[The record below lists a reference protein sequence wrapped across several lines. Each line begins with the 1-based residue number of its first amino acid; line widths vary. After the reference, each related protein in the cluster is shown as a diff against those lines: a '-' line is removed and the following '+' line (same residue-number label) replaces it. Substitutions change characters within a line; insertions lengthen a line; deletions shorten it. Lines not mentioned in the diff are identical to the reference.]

1 MVISFTDREMKR
13 AWESNLSAFS
23 SLSLP
28 TNSHRLLLFY
38 AVECGLKTLL
48 MKQRQVNSSDQVEEI
63 LSSKHDLNKLLDH
76 LKAGSALRL
85 PRHIQLSNIRVQGKE
100 TERKVSSGEINQMW
114 RYGGSSYKTYSDQD
128 IEKALLEIVKW
139 IQEQL

>member
-48 MKQRQVNSSDQVEEI
+48 MKRRQVSSSDQVEEI

-85 PRHIQLSNIRVQGKE
+85 PHQLQLTNIKIQGKE
-100 TERKVSSGEINQMW
+100 FERKCSSGEINQIW
-114 RYGGSSYKTYSDQD
+114 RYGGSSCKNHSDQQ

>member
-1 MVISFTDREMKR
+1 MKK
-13 AWESNLSAFS
+13 AWESNLQAFS
-23 SLSLP
+23 SFSPP

-48 MKQRQVNSSDQVEEI
+48 MKRRQVNSTDQVEEI

-85 PRHIQLSNIRVQGKE
+85 PRQFQLSNIRIQGKE
-100 TERKVSSGEINQMW
+100 TERNVTSGEINQMW
-114 RYGGSSYKTYSDQD
+114 RYGGSSYKNYSDQE
-128 IEKALLEIVKW
+128 IEKALLKIVEW